1 MKTEYQLKKEEFI
14 KKQNER
20 LKELKNNSDYEMSHI
35 EADKIL
41 CEILL
46 EYGHE
51 ETVNL
56 FSNLN
61 KWYA

>member
-1 MKTEYQLKKEEFI
+1 MKTDYQVKKEKFI
-14 KKQNER
+14 KQQNDKLR
-20 LKELKNNSDYEMSHI
+20 ELANNVGTDIAHH
-35 EADKIL
+35 EADLIL
-41 CEILL
+41 CNILI

-56 FSNLN
+56 WRNIN

>member
-1 MKTEYQLKKEEFI
+1 MKTEYQLKKEIFI
-14 KKQNER
+14 KEHNYKLR
-20 LKELKNNSDYEMSHI
+20 ELGNNADTEIAHAESDL
-35 EADKIL
+35 IL
-41 CEILL
+41 CNILI

-56 FSNLN
+56 WKNIN